1 MHKKRE
7 ERISVWQSEMLH
19 RKGRQGKGKT
29 ANEGNQS
36 LAIAEVERINM
47 NLNVLARKV
56 RREARRDRRRGV
68 ISREEYEACYAVTED
83 WDALEQLN
91 RRVEAEVNPW
101 NQNGLVGADWREWL
115 ANLWDW
121 FKENW
126 PEILR
131 IILTIA
137 PLLLLE
143 PEDEDR

>member
-1 MHKKRE
+1 
-7 ERISVWQSEMLH
+7 
-19 RKGRQGKGKT
+19 
-29 ANEGNQS
+29 
-36 LAIAEVERINM
+36 M

-56 RREARRDRRRGV
+56 RREARRDRRRGI
-68 ISREEYEACYAVTED
+68 ISREEYNACVAVSED

-126 PEILR
+126 PAILE

-143 PEDEDR
+143 PEREDQ